1 MVYVLPSPPP
11 RGFSFEVFMIVD
23 NKLTP
28 KQEKFCREYIK
39 CGNASEAYRKV
50 YNAEKMKPET
60 INETACKLLKN
71 PKITTRVQELDK
83 EKENEAIAD
92 AQEIQET
99 LTKLLRG
106 QEQEECVVVEN
117 IAVGESEAR
126 IVKKQVTPKDRIKA
140 GETLAKMRGYFD
152 LKIKIE
158 NVPVIQDDI

>member
-1 MVYVLPSPPP
+1 MV
-11 RGFSFEVFMIVD
+11 

-28 KQEKFCREYIK
+28 KQETFCQEFIK

-50 YNAEKMKPET
+50 YNCANMKPET
-60 INETACKLLKN
+60 INVKACELLKN
-71 PKITTRVQELDK
+71 GNIKVRVKELDEQK
-83 EKENEAIAD
+83 RNDAIAD

-106 QEQEECVVVEN
+106 QEVEEVPMVAGDK
-117 IAVGESEAR
+117 ITMA
-126 IVKKQVTPKDRIKA
+126 KKQVTPKDRIKA

-158 NVPVIQDDI
+158 NVPIINDDIV

>member
-1 MVYVLPSPPP
+1 MV
-11 RGFSFEVFMIVD
+11 

-28 KQEKFCREYIK
+28 KQETFCQEFIK

-50 YNAEKMKPET
+50 YNCTNMKPET
-60 INETACKLLKN
+60 INVKACELLKN
-71 PKITTRVQELDK
+71 GNVTVRIKELDEQK
-83 EKENEAIAD
+83 LNNNIAD

-106 QEQEECVVVEN
+106 QEIEQVPMMSDTGLVMAEK
-117 IAVGESEAR
+117 I
-126 IVKKQVTPKDRIKA
+126 VTPKDRIKA

-158 NVPVIQDDI
+158 NVPVINDDIV